1 MDAWYQ
7 TVKWYHCKNENQ
19 LLISEEG
26 KQLSYSVWVNHFM
39 LAWHFLL
46 SSLHWKD
53 DMEDEQLALTNMHLN
68 ERLSQPSSLSFLW

>member
-26 KQLSYSVWVNHFM
+26 KQLE
-39 LAWHFLL
+39 LLCIKTTLCLPGTFL
-46 SSLHWKD
+46 LHWKD
-53 DMEDEQLALTNMHLN
+53 DMEDEQLAQQTCI
-68 ERLSQPSSLSFLW
+68 